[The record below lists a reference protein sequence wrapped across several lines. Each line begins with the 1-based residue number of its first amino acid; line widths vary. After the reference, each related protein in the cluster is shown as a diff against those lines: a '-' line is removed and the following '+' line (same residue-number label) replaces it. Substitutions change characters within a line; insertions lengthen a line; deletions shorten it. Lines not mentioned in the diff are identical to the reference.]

1 MTTRRQE
8 EIVARLRAVRAD
20 GQDVFGF
27 REEVIL
33 DALDFDHAREFLVAD
48 ATPQQWD
55 QQTDHEAHARR
66 YLTFAIEEIIDHR
79 SNSASR
85 SVEKLGEF
93 AWLLGRDDVVTAMDS
108 ARYPMYGA
116 PKVKAFADGF
126 GWPFHEA
133 GNDPDDLR
141 ALTRMAQGEQCDPH
155 GCARGCAQ

>member
-1 MTTRRQE
+1 
-8 EIVARLRAVRAD
+8 
-20 GQDVFGF
+20 
-27 REEVIL
+27 
-33 DALDFDHAREFLVAD
+33 
-48 ATPQQWD
+48 
-55 QQTDHEAHARR
+55 
-66 YLTFAIEEIIDHR
+66 
-79 SNSASR
+79 
-85 SVEKLGEF
+85 
-93 AWLLGRDDVVTAMDS
+93 MDS